1 MKKTRLISLLLVL
14 VMCLGVLASCSGTD
28 TVTQDG
34 GDRVNGSWDGVDFGG
49 QEVNFCISV
58 NQYVECSFPAA
69 SVYTKGPDTA
79 GSNEV
84 AKEVLARNAA
94 AQDTL
99 GITINYSTKD
109 LTYDKIHEDIRGIV
123 QTSAKNSPDI
133 YNNDMYGL
141 SRAMIDGLLWNVKHP
156 GDSVKNYFDFEAEG
170 WYTEFMKGC
179 TFDQEKVYLFAGDYF
194 IDMIRMAWIVLVNN
208 DLFEQNLKKMPTWCD
223 DSVATFYDYIAD
235 GFWDYDALADISER
249 VFTEGAGGLA
259 GETEKSDTLVGFA
272 MNHVTDWIL
281 SASSEVTLYYQDK
294 ADNYAP
300 KVMQNIETYQKVADK
315 YTAMEDT
322 PGVYWEQEVKTST
335 DCFLQ
340 GNFLFA
346 MSRLGEMESS
356 VLREFDMSKG
366 LIPVPKWNQNV
377 QEEYHTVVHDQ
388 AEIGCILNTSKAYAA
403 ASALMQYLNE
413 ESGQVVYTYYEKG
426 LKYKYNDDQNAREMM
441 DIVRDSTDSP
451 FGWQIGVLC
460 QQLYTG
466 TTPLHG
472 MWIEESKTC
481 SSTFG
486 SEKDAYDNCMAKMI
500 EKFAALQ

>member
-1 MKKTRLISLLLVL
+1 
-14 VMCLGVLASCSGTD
+14 
-28 TVTQDG
+28 
-34 GDRVNGSWDGVDFGG
+34 
-49 QEVNFCISV
+49 
-58 NQYVECSFPAA
+58 
-69 SVYTKGPDTA
+69 
-79 GSNEV
+79 
-84 AKEVLARNAA
+84 
-94 AQDTL
+94 
-99 GITINYSTKD
+99 
-109 LTYDKIHEDIRGIV
+109 
-123 QTSAKNSPDI
+123 
-133 YNNDMYGL
+133 
-141 SRAMIDGLLWNVKHP
+141 
-156 GDSVKNYFDFEAEG
+156 
-170 WYTEFMKGC
+170 
-179 TFDQEKVYLFAGDYF
+179 
-194 IDMIRMAWIVLVNN
+194 
-208 DLFEQNLKKMPTWCD
+208 
-223 DSVATFYDYIAD
+223 
-235 GFWDYDALADISER
+235 
-249 VFTEGAGGLA
+249 
-259 GETEKSDTLVGFA
+259 
-272 MNHVTDWIL
+272 
-281 SASSEVTLYYQDK
+281 
-294 ADNYAP
+294 
-300 KVMQNIETYQKVADK
+300 
-315 YTAMEDT
+315 
-322 PGVYWEQEVKTST
+322 
-335 DCFLQ
+335 
-340 GNFLFA
+340 

-366 LIPVPKWNQNV
+366 LIPVPKWTQNV